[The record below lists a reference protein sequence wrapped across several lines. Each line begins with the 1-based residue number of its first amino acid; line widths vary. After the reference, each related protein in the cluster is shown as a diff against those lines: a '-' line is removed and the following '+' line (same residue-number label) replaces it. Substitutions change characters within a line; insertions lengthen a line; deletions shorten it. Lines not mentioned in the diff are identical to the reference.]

1 MTISTKQHNAIALLI
16 FLALLVFFRL
26 NSAAFHEAESIIV
39 FKADLL
45 VQFNGWLDLAP
56 YSAPNGSFT
65 LPPMSIWLTALVM
78 KYIGNLPL
86 HLRLVSALFSAASLV
101 LIYQIARRIVGY
113 QLALIAPALL
123 AATVMW
129 NEMARQVNPEIP
141 AVMYLLLGLWSVIM
155 LHEREDIPGKI
166 GFAALYALGIAGACL
181 SNFVAG
187 GMTLLIALPFVFH
200 PRRSVVWL
208 IGGIVFGLA
217 APISWYSHVF
227 FTFSALASPYSV
239 GTFIQSMGSLLM
251 SQPFVILA
259 VSTPFLIFR
268 LSRSTSNSPR
278 SRVPE
283 TAVMV
288 LLLTGI
294 ICSGFSSFS
303 TLLLLTPAAILLA
316 LRAFE
321 LLSSPQSAR
330 IAWVLLL
337 GLILATVASM
347 NVVAYGFIRNVVTGV
362 ENLIDT
368 LLLAVVLAVL
378 LGLGFILPKVRL
390 YMLTSRLLR
399 WSGVVIPVLLILRIL
414 VTNISKAPNAIQQEA
429 EHLPTNHI
437 ETVG

>member
-1 MTISTKQHNAIALLI
+1 
-16 FLALLVFFRL
+16 
-26 NSAAFHEAESIIV
+26 
-39 FKADLL
+39 
-45 VQFNGWLDLAP
+45 
-56 YSAPNGSFT
+56 
-65 LPPMSIWLTALVM
+65 
-78 KYIGNLPL
+78 
-86 HLRLVSALFSAASLV
+86 
-101 LIYQIARRIVGY
+101 
-113 QLALIAPALL
+113 
-123 AATVMW
+123 
-129 NEMARQVNPEIP
+129 
-141 AVMYLLLGLWSVIM
+141 
-155 LHEREDIPGKI
+155 
-166 GFAALYALGIAGACL
+166 
-181 SNFVAG
+181 
-187 GMTLLIALPFVFH
+187 
-200 PRRSVVWL
+200 
-208 IGGIVFGLA
+208 
-217 APISWYSHVF
+217 
-227 FTFSALASPYSV
+227 
-239 GTFIQSMGSLLM
+239 M

-268 LSRSTSNSPR
+268 LSRSTSSSPR

-294 ICSGFSSFS
+294 ISSGFSSFS
-303 TLLLLTPAAILLA
+303 TLLLLAPAAILLA

-390 YMLTSRLLR
+390 YMLTSRFLR

-429 EHLPTNHI
+429 EHSPTNHI